1 MERPHINLNL
11 NLPNDWT
18 RVIPDDT
25 NPVIV
30 HNFDDANEKYKQ
42 YDNCWIVFGKWK
54 GKVALYNGY
63 DENVIIQSI
72 SEWKT
77 SNLTEAH

>member
-1 MERPHINLNL
+1 MDRLHR

-30 HNFDDANEKYKQ
+30 HNFDDANEKYRQ
-42 YDNCWIVFGKWK
+42 YDNCWIVFGMWK
-54 GKVALYNGY
+54 GKIALYNGY

-77 SNLTEAH
+77 SNLNESDY

>member
-1 MERPHINLNL
+1 MDRLHR

-42 YDNCWIVFGKWK
+42 YDNCWIVFGMWK
-54 GKVALYNGY
+54 GKIALYNGN

-77 SNLTEAH
+77 CDYYDQDS

>member
-1 MERPHINLNL
+1 MFPSVIT
-11 NLPNDWT
+11 NDK
-18 RVIPDDT
+18 
-25 NPVIV
+25 NPVTV
-30 HNFDDANEKYKQ
+30 HNVDDANEKYRQ
-42 YDNCWIVFGKWK
+42 YDNCWIVFGMWK

-77 SNLTEAH
+77 SNRNNAEP

>member
-1 MERPHINLNL
+1 MDRLHR

-18 RVIPDDT
+18 RVMPDDK

-77 SNLTEAH
+77 SNRNKSEP

>member
-1 MERPHINLNL
+1 MDRLHR

-42 YDNCWIVFGKWK
+42 YDNCWIVFGMWK
-54 GKVALYNGY
+54 GKIALYNGN

-77 SNLTEAH
+77 RNLNETDY

>member
-1 MERPHINLNL
+1 MDRLHR

-42 YDNCWIVFGKWK
+42 YDNCWIVFGMWK
-54 GKVALYNGY
+54 GKIALYNGY

-72 SEWKT
+72 SAWKT
-77 SNLTEAH
+77 CDYYDQDS

>member
-1 MERPHINLNL
+1 MERPHINL

-42 YDNCWIVFGKWK
+42 YDNRWIVFGKWK

-77 SNLTEAH
+77 TNLTEAH

>member
-1 MERPHINLNL
+1 MDNLHR

-18 RVIPDDT
+18 RVIPDD
-25 NPVIV
+25 NHPVIV
-30 HNFDDANEKYKQ
+30 HIFDDSNEKYKQ
-42 YDNCWIVFGKWK
+42 YDNCWIVFGKWE

-77 SNLTEAH
+77 SNQNEFE

>member
-77 SNLTEAH
+77 TNLTEAH

>member
-1 MERPHINLNL
+1 MERLRI

-18 RVIPDDT
+18 RVIPDHT

-77 SNLTEAH
+77 SNLTEAD

>member
-1 MERPHINLNL
+1 MDRLHR

-30 HNFDDANEKYKQ
+30 HNFDDGNEKYKQ
-42 YDNCWIVFGKWK
+42 YDNCWIVFGMWK
-54 GKVALYNGY
+54 GKIALYNGN

-77 SNLTEAH
+77 RNLNESDY

>member
-1 MERPHINLNL
+1 MDRLHR

-42 YDNCWIVFGKWK
+42 YDNCWIVFGMWK
-54 GKVALYNGY
+54 GKIALYNGN

-77 SNLTEAH
+77 RNLNESDY